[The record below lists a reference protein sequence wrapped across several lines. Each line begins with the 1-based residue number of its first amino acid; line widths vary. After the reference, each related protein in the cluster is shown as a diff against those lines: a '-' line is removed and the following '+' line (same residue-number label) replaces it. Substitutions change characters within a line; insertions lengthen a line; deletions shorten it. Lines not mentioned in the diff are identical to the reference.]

1 MLALLMQ
8 NYGKSWNTDSVKVS
22 RPHGVSPER
31 LGSLPASATL
41 PSSSGVGSYCCDT
54 EKDQYRSHPASWRQG
69 MRAIWEGA
77 HQEKMT
83 WPKQRATGT
92 VQGPVRH
99 GASSGWQSWP
109 WKFEAPASAL
119 KQDTRQCS
127 HIAETRPPC
136 SCPLLPWDGL
146 TKLSTCILHLLC
158 PPGPRNHSVSS
169 ACLGE
174 RESFPLA

>member
-119 KQDTRQCS
+119 KQDTRHCVL
-127 HIAETRPPC
+127 T
-136 SCPLLPWDGL
+136 LLRHVRLAVVPF
-146 TKLSTCILHLLC
+146 S
-158 PPGPRNHSVSS
+158 PGM
-169 ACLGE
+169 A
-174 RESFPLA
+174 